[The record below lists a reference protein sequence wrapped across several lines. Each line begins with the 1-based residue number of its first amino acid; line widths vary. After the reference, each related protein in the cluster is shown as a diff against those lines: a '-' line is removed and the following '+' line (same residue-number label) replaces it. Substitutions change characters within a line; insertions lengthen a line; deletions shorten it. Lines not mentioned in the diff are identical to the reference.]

1 MPSSTNWLNPGYAGK
16 YSTMNT
22 KIGMTFSGANSL
34 IDLVVSPPLT
44 HIIWGDYTKWCA
56 SLIYFPIDVTRRS
69 TQTYL
74 TVGGNDTDI
83 PCYDINVYHDFGYT
97 LGEFHYTGL
106 YNDFRDYEP
115 YTTFKVYLPFY
126 GFVDIPIAEVMD
138 DYIQF
143 RLKVDFATGQAV
155 YTIGANINS
164 VSSPNAPFVIGTDDS
179 LTRIISTHS
188 FNIGT
193 SIPIGQTG
201 MADAIRNVSMS
212 VVKGVATVAGAYA
225 VSALGA
231 TGGTATHK
239 EVTTVRNP
247 KTGRQIRSGTV
258 TREKTYDGSR
268 YQKGRA
274 INAAFDVA
282 TDTLA
287 NMSLKPSTDVPN
299 NPFIT
304 DQSPR
309 SIFLVWER
317 AKVAE
322 ATPDY
327 CALYGMPLGAVYQL
341 DLVHGYTEVSAIHFE
356 GSGFNSATN
365 KEMALIEQAFTDG
378 VILP

>member
-1 MPSSTNWLNPGYAGK
+1 MSSEIKWITNGYAGK
-16 YSTMNT
+16 FSTMNT
-22 KIGMTFSGANSL
+22 KVGMDFSGANSL
-34 IDLVVSPPLT
+34 IDLVVTPPLT
-44 HIIWGDYTKWCA
+44 HIIWGDYTKWCS
-56 SLIYFPIDVTRRS
+56 SLMYFPINVTKGATKR
-69 TQTYL
+69 YL
-74 TVGGNDTDI
+74 TVGGADTDI
-83 PCYDINVYHDFGYT
+83 PCYDMSINHDFGYT
-97 LGEFHYTGL
+97 LGEFHYTGY

-115 YTTFKVYLPFY
+115 YTTIQVYLPFY
-126 GFVDIPIAEVMD
+126 GFVDIPIAEVMGE
-138 DYIQF
+138 YIQF

-155 YTIGANINS
+155 YTIGVNYQS
-164 VSSPNAPFVIGTDDS
+164 VSSPNAPYYIGTDDTY
-179 LTRIISTHS
+179 TRILSTHS

-231 TGGTATHK
+231 TGGTATVK
-239 EVTTVRNP
+239 EITTARNP
-247 KTGRQIRSGTV
+247 ATGRQIRTGTV
-258 TREKTYDGSR
+258 TRETTYDGSR

-304 DQSPR
+304 DQGPR
-309 SIFLVWER
+309 SVYIVTRRALVED
-317 AKVAE
+317 

-327 CALYGMPLGAVYQL
+327 CSLYGMPLGTVMQL
-341 DLVHGYTEVSAIHFE
+341 DLVHGYTEVSSIHFE

-365 KEMALIEQAFTDG
+365 KEMAMIEEAFSDG